1 MTTTAFP
8 GAETLLGSAGG
19 RKIAEGDAGYADYDE
34 HGGERGDASG
44 HDPEAKAL
52 LRRYLSEVHSFRKM
66 GNHAL
71 RNLEARLATM
81 PPHPARD
88 NAADGDELPAARPGQ
103 TSQLI
108 RPSLSTSHRHQQA
121 QQRRQDPSLQ
131 QRLHE
136 LSAYL
141 HADLS
146 REHTDAVHAPRP
158 PRVDAAA
165 PRRSAAASGPHKIP
179 TLPVLDRA
187 WFEER
192 FAAMRTSMDRLTE
205 QLPLKRIEALE
216 AQFRELMERL
226 TARETARDPR
236 PMDASLKKLA
246 AYLADSRQWAVANEK
261 RVKGLEDKLDR
272 LSRLVA
278 QSHAAIS
285 ATAKG
290 LELVARGT
298 GDGLARKTAD
308 IVIAGIGQQIEARDP
323 AERLDQLGREVAHL
337 TAQSRHIARSAED
350 RLEQIQTALK
360 ENGKPAAPP
369 GAAPAVAPVKPP
381 GLPPG
386 AVAPAAKPAASGSSS
401 HDELESYLKEP
412 IELDDDD
419 YDSDMIAA
427 AQHAAQLADGPAPNA
442 PTQKEPVRYQIPYGE
457 FLPDENGPPS
467 RLGMII
473 AVVILAL
480 AGATMLFLKWK
491 EWSLIE
497 PKPAVS
503 VGERHIPAPTSTA
516 KQGRLPIAIG
526 ERSGEPRET
535 ESAALSAAGPMG
547 VPVVTGSTPA
557 APLLGTRPL
566 ELWVAS
572 RAPDAS
578 QVQAA
583 PSQANAEAVP
593 TPAEASFR
601 EAAVKG
607 DLHAQ
612 LSVGQGY
619 LSGEHHDGKLAAPD
633 PVTGLRW
640 VRRSAERG
648 HAPAQYKLAT
658 LYELGHGTPR
668 DLTAAEEWYEKA
680 ASSGHVK
687 AMHNLAVLAASQN
700 GKSANYVTA
709 ARWFKEA
716 AGYGLVDSQFNLG
729 VLYDRGLGVERDPVA
744 AYRWF
749 SLAAREQD
757 EKARQKRDEVARL
770 LTVSQ
775 RQEADRLVAQ
785 WTSKQRSAE
794 VNRPAPEMPAAESG
808 KAEKPIPVRAVP
820 TTSAAVVSAAWRT
833 DLTPTIRPAPGSA
846 SLVAEAQRLLRQ
858 RGYDPGPA
866 DGLAGPRTQ
875 SAIRSF
881 QRSAGLPETG
891 EVSTALIVKMAF
903 LPL

>member
-1 MTTTAFP
+1 
-8 GAETLLGSAGG
+8 
-19 RKIAEGDAGYADYDE
+19 
-34 HGGERGDASG
+34 
-44 HDPEAKAL
+44 
-52 LRRYLSEVHSFRKM
+52 
-66 GNHAL
+66 
-71 RNLEARLATM
+71 
-81 PPHPARD
+81 
-88 NAADGDELPAARPGQ
+88 
-103 TSQLI
+103 
-108 RPSLSTSHRHQQA
+108 
-121 QQRRQDPSLQ
+121 
-131 QRLHE
+131 
-136 LSAYL
+136 
-141 HADLS
+141 
-146 REHTDAVHAPRP
+146 
-158 PRVDAAA
+158 
-165 PRRSAAASGPHKIP
+165 
-179 TLPVLDRA
+179 
-187 WFEER
+187 
-192 FAAMRTSMDRLTE
+192 
-205 QLPLKRIEALE
+205 
-216 AQFRELMERL
+216 
-226 TARETARDPR
+226 
-236 PMDASLKKLA
+236 MDASLKKLA

-261 RVKGLEDKLDR
+261 RVKGMEDKLDR
-272 LSRLVA
+272 LTRLVA

-298 GDGLARKTAD
+298 GDALARKTAD
-308 IVIAGIGQQIEARDP
+308 IVIADIGQQIEARDP
-323 AERLDQLGREVAHL
+323 GERLDQLGREVAHL
-337 TAQSRHIARSAED
+337 TAQSRHLARSAED
-350 RLEQIQTALK
+350 RLEQIQTVLK
-360 ENGKPAAPP
+360 DNGKPAAPP
-369 GAAPAVAPVKPP
+369 GAAPAVVPVKPP
-381 GLPPG
+381 GLPPA

-442 PTQKEPVRYQIPYGE
+442 PAQKEPVRYQIPYGE

-497 PKPAVS
+497 PKPAIS

-516 KQGRLPIAIG
+516 KQGRLPMAVG
-526 ERSGEPRET
+526 ERAGEPRET
-535 ESAALSAAGPMG
+535 ESAALSATGGMG

-572 RAPDAS
+572 RAPDPGQA
-578 QVQAA
+578 QAA
-583 PSQANAEAVP
+583 PSHAQAEAAP
-593 TPAEASFR
+593 TPTAASFR
-601 EAAVKG
+601 EAAVRG

-619 LSGEHHDGKLAAPD
+619 LFGEHRDGNPSAPD
-633 PVTGLRW
+633 PSTGLRW
-640 VRRSAERG
+640 IRRSAERG
-648 HAPAQYKLAT
+648 HVPAQYKLAT
-658 LYELGHGTPR
+658 LYELGHGAPR
-668 DLTAAEEWYEKA
+668 DLAAAEDWYEKA
-680 ASSGHVK
+680 AGAGHVK

-700 GKSANYVTA
+700 GKSANYVAA

-716 AGYGLVDSQFNLG
+716 AAYGLVDSQFNLG
-729 VLYDRGLGVERDPVA
+729 VLYDRGLGVECDPAA

-749 SLAAREQD
+749 ALAARQQD
-757 EKARQKRDEVARL
+757 QKARQKRDEVSRL

-785 WTSKQRSAE
+785 WTPKQRSAE
-794 VNRPAPEMPAAESG
+794 VNRPAPKMPAGESA
-808 KAEKPIPVRAVP
+808 KTEMPIPVRAVP

-833 DLTPTIRPAPGSA
+833 DLAPTTKPAPGSV

-866 DGLAGPRTQ
+866 DGVSGPRTQ

-891 EVSTALIVKMAF
+891 EVSTTLIVKMAF
-903 LPL
+903 MPL